1 MNIWCKV
8 SVIAAA
14 ALAAGSYGMTHA
26 AAQGS
31 LAPPAQS
38 APSPEALQ
46 AARELTSVISVSMV
60 TDLAQTLTSQ
70 VWPDMEA
77 ALRRQNPNI
86 NAAALADL
94 RRELERQQAAN
105 VIESMN
111 DAVAIYARHFTVEE
125 MRALAAFH
133 RTPAGMKAL
142 TVMPRVTAELVV
154 AMAPRLQAS
163 QKRITEAVMKLLET
177 NAAGPAPAQ
186 PAAAK

>member
-1 MNIWCKV
+1 MKIWCTV
-8 SVIAAA
+8 SIIAAT
-14 ALAAGSYGMTHA
+14 ALTGGAYGMTQA
-26 AAQGS
+26 AAQSTPS
-31 LAPPAQS
+31 LAAQS

-46 AARELTSVISVSMV
+46 AARDLTSVVSVSMV

-77 ALRRQNPNI
+77 ALRRQNPNVT
-86 NAAALADL
+86 AAALADL

-111 DAVAIYARHFTVEE
+111 DAVNIYARHFTVEE
-125 MRALAAFH
+125 MRALTAFH

-142 TVMPRVTAELVV
+142 TVMPRVTTELVT

-163 QKRITEAVMKLLET
+163 QKRIAEAVMKLLET
-177 NAAGPAPAQ
+177 NAAPAQ
-186 PAAAK
+186 PAVAK